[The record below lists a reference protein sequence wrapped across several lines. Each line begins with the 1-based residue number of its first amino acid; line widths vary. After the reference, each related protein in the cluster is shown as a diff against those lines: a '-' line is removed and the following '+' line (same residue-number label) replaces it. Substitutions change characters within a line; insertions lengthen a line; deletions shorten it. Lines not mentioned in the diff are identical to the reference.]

1 LGCPD
6 ERGEETVVNLLPGP
20 EQLEIIAAAGE
31 FLAERMPVERIR
43 GNRDA
48 EVPVPEGLWQEC
60 AELGL
65 LTLGLDEEFG
75 GSGRSVDDEALLFI
89 ELGKR
94 LAPGPFLACTLA
106 ARVAARCGDAALAQ
120 RIGSGA
126 ATVALAVLRGDGD
139 VDPPHPVKGTFD
151 LFEPAGASHA
161 LVVARGG
168 AALIGMDSFGSQS
181 GVDAADPG
189 TRICS
194 ATVESADPLHWLPA
208 EEDWTWGR
216 AAVLAAAYLTGL
228 AAAAAALATEHA
240 KTREQFG
247 KPIGVH
253 QAIKHACVDMEIAAS
268 AAQAQTLF
276 AAIAVAN
283 GRADALLQVL
293 SAATVAGSAAVDNAA
308 AGIQVFGGMGYTFE
322 NDMHLYLKRAHVFRH
337 LFGEPTDVLAE
348 LLAQERAQ

>member
-1 LGCPD
+1 M
-6 ERGEETVVNLLPGP
+6 NLLPET
-20 EQLEIIAAAGE
+20 EQLEIIQAAGE

-43 GNRDA
+43 AGRRA
-48 EVPVPEGLWQEC
+48 EATVSEELWREG
-60 AELGL
+60 AEMGL
-65 LTLGLDEEFG
+65 LTLGLDEESG
-75 GSGRSVDDEALLFI
+75 GSGRPFDDEVLLFI

-106 ARVAARCGDAALAQ
+106 ARVAAGCGDVALAE
-120 RIGSGA
+120 RIGSGHA
-126 ATVALAVLRGDGD
+126 SVALAVLRGDGD
-139 VDPPHPVKGTFD
+139 ARPVKGTFD
-151 LFEPAGASHA
+151 LFDPAGASHA
-161 LVVARGG
+161 LVVARSG
-168 AALIGMDSFGSQS
+168 AALVDIDSLGSLTR
-181 GVDAADPG
+181 VEAADPG
-189 TRICS
+189 TRIAS
-194 ATVESADPLHWLPA
+194 ATVESAEPLHWLPA
-208 EEDWTWGR
+208 EDEWIWAR
-216 AAVLAAAYLTGL
+216 ATVLAAAYLTGL
-228 AAAAAALATEHA
+228 AAAAAARATEHA

-253 QAIKHACVDMEIAAS
+253 QAIKHSCVDMEIAAE

-276 AAIAVAN
+276 AAITLAS

-348 LLAQERAQ
+348 LLVQDRAQ

>member
-1 LGCPD
+1 VD
-6 ERGEETVVNLLPGP
+6 LLPGA

-43 GNRDA
+43 ANRHA
-48 EVPVPEGLWQEC
+48 ESPVPEALWREC

-65 LTLGLDEEFG
+65 LTLGLDEESG
-75 GSGRSVDDEALLFI
+75 GSGRPFDDEALLFV

-94 LAPGPFLACTLA
+94 LAPGPFLACTLG
-106 ARVAARCGDAALAQ
+106 ARVAARCGDNALAQ

-126 ATVALAVLRGDGD
+126 NQVALAVLRGDGD
-139 VDPPHPVKGTFD
+139 VRPARSIKGTFD

-161 LVVARGG
+161 LVVARSG
-168 AALIGMDSFGSQS
+168 AALVDIDSFGPLAP
-181 GVDAADPG
+181 VAAADPG
-189 TRICS
+189 TRISS
-194 ATVESADPLHWLPA
+194 ATVESAEPLHWLPV
-208 EEDWTWGR
+208 EDEWIWGR
-216 AAVLAAAYLTGL
+216 AMVLAASYLTGL

-253 QAIKHACVDMEIAAS
+253 QAIKHTCVNMEIAAE
-268 AAQAQTLF
+268 AAQAQTFF
-276 AAIAVAN
+276 AAIAVAG

-293 SAATVAGSAAVDNAA
+293 SAVTVAGSAAVDNAA
-308 AGIQVFGGMGYTFE
+308 AGIHVFGGMGYTFDS
-322 NDMHLYLKRAHVFRH
+322 DMHLYLKRANVFRH

-348 LLAQERAQ
+348 LLAQDRAQ